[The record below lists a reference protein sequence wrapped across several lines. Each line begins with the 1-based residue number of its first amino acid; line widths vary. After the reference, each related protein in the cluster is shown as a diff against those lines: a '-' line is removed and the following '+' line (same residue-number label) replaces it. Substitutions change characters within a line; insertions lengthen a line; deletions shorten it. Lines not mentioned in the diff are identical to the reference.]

1 MPETFFSEQEQET
14 IIEAIRSAEAQTN
27 GEIRVHLEATCSGDA
42 YQEAV
47 DWFGKLGMHETD
59 ARNGVLIFV
68 AYQDHKLAIVG
79 DKGIH
84 EKVGDNFWQAEK
96 DLMVEYFKQG
106 KYTEGLCLAIR
117 DVGEKLQS
125 YFPKTKNN
133 PNELSDDLSFG
144 KPEGGSDD

>member
-14 IIEAIRSAEAQTN
+14 IIEAIGKAESQTN

-42 YQEAV
+42 YEEAV

-68 AYQDHKLAIVG
+68 AYKDHKLAIVG

-117 DVGEKLQS
+117 DVGEKLQAF
-125 YFPKTKNN
+125 FPKTKNN